1 MDDNMKKALAWIES
15 RKTIRSCDCCGQNSW
30 TFGEDIV
37 TTPILSGGGMVI
49 GGKSSTRDDTV
60 QVFYVDDLRE
70 DQDHQSHLQDYR
82 SCQAFP

>member
-1 MDDNMKKALAWIES
+1 MHALDMDDNMKKKALAWSES

-49 GGKSSTRDDTV
+49 GGKSYPKV
-60 QVFYVDDLRE
+60 VE
-70 DQDHQSHLQDYR
+70 R
-82 SCQAFP
+82 SIAQASPQLDRSGPY